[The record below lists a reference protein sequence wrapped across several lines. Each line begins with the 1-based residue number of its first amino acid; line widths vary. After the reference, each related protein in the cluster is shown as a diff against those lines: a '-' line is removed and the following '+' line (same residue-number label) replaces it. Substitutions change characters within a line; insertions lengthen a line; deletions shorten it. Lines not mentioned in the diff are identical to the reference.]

1 MRKYLE
7 VSKIYMKTQLA
18 WRGDVVLNMVFT
30 VTRIL
35 FAYLLW
41 KMIFR
46 ERDMV
51 GQFTFYGILSYYI
64 VNSFLNQLDLS
75 RRISEEVHSGI
86 RNGTFSKYI
95 ILPINIEEYFIF
107 MEIGIIGFYLVF
119 DFLAAVVWKF
129 VFGIQFSF
137 THSLTVAL
145 CALVMIVL
153 GLLFMAQLNYLL
165 GLLTLKYQGIDT
177 FLMIKNNLV
186 DFMTGSLIPLALF
199 PETVVTAMRALPFY
213 YVSYLPAMLLT
224 GQCEQE
230 AYRGIAVLA
239 FWCVAIQLVIYIVWK
254 KYIRKYDGA
263 GI

>member
-1 MRKYLE
+1 MRKYWE

-18 WRGDVVLNMVFT
+18 WRGDVVLNMIFT
-30 VTRIL
+30 VTKIL

-41 KMIFR
+41 GIIFR
-46 ERDMV
+46 ERGMV
-51 GQFTFYGILSYYI
+51 GQFTFHGMLSYYI
-64 VNSFLNQLDLS
+64 MNSFLTQLDLS
-75 RRISEEVHSGI
+75 RKISEEVHYGI

-95 ILPINIEEYFIF
+95 ILPINIEKYFVF

-119 DFLAAVVWKF
+119 DFMAAVVWKF
-129 VFGIQFSF
+129 VFGIRFSF
-137 THSLTVAL
+137 THSPAVFI
-145 CALVMIVL
+145 CALVMIAL

-165 GLLTLKYQGIDT
+165 GLLTLKYQGIEM

-186 DFMTGSLIPLALF
+186 DLMTGSLIPLVLF
-199 PETVVTAMRALPFY
+199 PEAAVAVMRVLPFY

-224 GQCEQE
+224 GQCETE
-230 AYRGIAVLA
+230 AYMGVAVLA
-239 FWCVAIQLVIYIVWK
+239 AWCVVIQAVIYFVWE